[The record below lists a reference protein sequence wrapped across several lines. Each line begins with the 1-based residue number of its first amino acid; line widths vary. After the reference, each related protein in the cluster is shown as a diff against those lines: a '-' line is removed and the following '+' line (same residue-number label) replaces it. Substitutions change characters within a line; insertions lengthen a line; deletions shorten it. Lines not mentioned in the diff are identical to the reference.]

1 MSAPVSSAAI
11 ISPDVP
17 CLPAFWAVLAAA
29 GIGARMGADRP
40 KQYLQ
45 LCGKSILEHSLACF
59 LDHPQLRGLVVSL
72 AVDDPF
78 WATLACASDAR
89 IERASGGV
97 ERADSVLNALL
108 RLGELGAQAQDWVL
122 VHDAAR
128 PNLARTDLDKLLGTL
143 AGDAVGGLLGVP
155 VRDTLKRLDAS
166 GRVRHTVDRQA
177 LWHAYTPQM
186 FRLGRLRAAL
196 EQALA
201 AGAMITDEASAL
213 EWAGQAPRMVEGR
226 ADNLKITQAQ
236 DLQWLD
242 QHWAQNGCQDGHTAD
257 D

>member
-1 MSAPVSSAAI
+1 MSAPASPTAA

-17 CLPAFWAVLAAA
+17 GLPAFWAVLAAA
-29 GIGARMGADRP
+29 GIGTRMGADRP

-78 WATLACASDAR
+78 WATLVCASDAR

-143 AGDAVGGLLGVP
+143 AGDTVGGLLGVP
-155 VRDTLKRLDAS
+155 VRDTIKRVDAN
-166 GRVRHTVDRQA
+166 GRVLHTVDRQA

-186 FRLGRLRAAL
+186 FRLGGLRAAL
-196 EQALA
+196 EHALA
-201 AGAMITDEASAL
+201 AGATITDEASAL
-213 EWAGQAPRMVEGR
+213 EWAGQAPRMVQGR
-226 ADNLKITQAQ
+226 ADNLKITQSQ
-236 DLQWLD
+236 DLQWLR
-242 QHWAQNGCQDGHTAD
+242 QHWAQNGCQDGRTTD